1 MSPSSNLPIESKLI
15 VGWREWR
22 LEGTITE
29 PRLQSISMED
39 IWPVRKP
46 MQVFD
51 PNWRIDSG
59 INGIHAYKTFRDL
72 ASDLGLLSFRVV
84 GEVWMWGCMV
94 EHQFGWRSEF
104 AYPKRLLVAPGTH
117 DPIKLMALE
126 EAYGVPV
133 EESDKFP
140 HQEKTPI
147 VASKED
153 QLFIKQLFSNS
164 FSLKL
169 KDIAL

>member
-1 MSPSSNLPIESKLI
+1 MSQSNNLPIESNLI

-22 LEGTITE
+22 LEGTLTE
-29 PRLQSISMED
+29 PRLQSITMED

-46 MQVFD
+46 IQVFD
-51 PNWRIDSG
+51 SNWRIDSG

-84 GEVWMWGCMV
+84 GEVWMWGRMV

-104 AYPKRLLVAPGTH
+104 AYPKRLLVAPEKH

-140 HQEKTPI
+140 DFVK
-147 VASKED
+147 ADDS
-153 QLFIKQLFSNS
+153 S
-164 FSLKL
+164 FQKSLQAYVNHISQNYTLYPSQVK
-169 KDIAL
+169 